1 MKKGFEG
8 FGVAV
13 GIVIAAIIIGLFIL
27 GGNLIGSYYN
37 EETVTLTV
45 KDKERVVDRGGD
57 EARYLIWS
65 EDGETFENVDTLIK
79 GKFNSSDIYGQLE
92 RGKTYSC
99 KVHGWR
105 NGFFSMYR
113 NIINCSEIKDE

>member
-8 FGVAV
+8 FGIAV

-65 EDGETFENVDTLIK
+65 EDGETFENVDTFIK
-79 GKFNSSDIYGQLE
+79 GKFNSSDVYGQLE
-92 RGKTYSC
+92 RGKTYNC

-105 NGFFSMYR
+105 NVFFSMYR
-113 NIINCSEIKDE
+113 NIINCLEIKDE

>member
-1 MKKGFEG
+1 MRKDFEG

-79 GKFNSSDIYGQLE
+79 GKLNSSDIYGQLE
-92 RGKTYSC
+92 RGKTYRC

>member
-13 GIVIAAIIIGLFIL
+13 GIIIGAIVIGLFVL
-27 GGNLIGSYYN
+27 GGNLIGAYYN
-37 EETVTLTV
+37 EETVTITV

-65 EDGETFENVDTLIK
+65 EDGETFENVDTIIK

-92 RGKTYSC
+92 RGKTYDC

-105 NGFFSMYR
+105 NGFWSMYR
-113 NIINCSEIKDE
+113 NIISCTEKTE

>member
-1 MKKGFEG
+1 MRKDFEG

-79 GKFNSSDIYGQLE
+79 GKFNSSDVYGQLE
-92 RGKTYSC
+92 RGKTYNC

>member
-8 FGVAV
+8 IFVAV
-13 GIVIAAIIIGLFIL
+13 ALIIGALIIGACIL
-27 GGNLIGSYYN
+27 GGNYYR
-37 EETVTLTV
+37 EETVTITV
-45 KDKERVVDRGGD
+45 KDKERVVDSGGG

-65 EDGETFENVDTLIK
+65 EDGETFENTDTLIK
-79 GKFNSSDIYGQLE
+79 GKFNSSDVYGQLE
-92 RGKTYSC
+92 RGKTYNC